1 MLRIFHLFLVSLLSS
16 QIGSTKVVCEIVSL
30 CFYKY
35 ILVSKTS
42 GFWREKTRRQGR
54 EIGNKP
60 STQKRFSV
68 VLNTSFVF
76 LILKRVNFRV
86 VEVKATIV
94 YQLMDLPESA
104 LVALEGFPHHTTE
117 QQIIKESNK
126 RGKKIDLT
134 SFSAGTCK
142 HQALK

>member
-1 MLRIFHLFLVSLLSS
+1 MDQRL
-16 QIGSTKVVCEIVSL
+16 Q
-30 CFYKY
+30 
-35 ILVSKTS
+35 
-42 GFWREKTRRQGR
+42 GFEGRRLEGKGR

-104 LVALEGFPHHTTE
+104 LVALEGSPHHTTE